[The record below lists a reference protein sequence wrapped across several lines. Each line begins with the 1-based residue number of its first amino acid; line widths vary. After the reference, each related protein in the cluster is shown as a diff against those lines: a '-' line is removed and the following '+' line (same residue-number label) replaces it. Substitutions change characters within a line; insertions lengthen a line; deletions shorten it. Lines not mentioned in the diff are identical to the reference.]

1 MPNGVACATIGAPP
15 VELKSSLSTVR
26 IFGYFLEPNQTN
38 QVNLQC
44 RTELATN
51 YKSGAQI
58 ARVLTEEWTA
68 RELYCPACD
77 SKRLLPSKA
86 NTPAIDFECP
96 RCTQLFQ
103 LKSLRK
109 WNPRKI
115 VDAGYDA
122 MIRSIRADRV
132 PNLLVLQYS
141 SDWIVRNLM
150 LVPRVFFTESAIE
163 RRKPLAVGARRAGWI
178 GCNILLSQIA
188 ADGKI
193 EMVSDGIPVSEQEV
207 RNEFSRIRKLAEV
220 PPSVRGWTLHVLSA
234 VRRLGKSRFSLGD
247 VYDFESELQITHPLN
262 RNVRPKIR
270 QQLQIL
276 RELGLIEFETRGTY
290 KIT

>member
-1 MPNGVACATIGAPP
+1 M
-15 VELKSSLSTVR
+15 
-26 IFGYFLEPNQTN
+26 
-38 QVNLQC
+38 NLQC
-44 RTELATN
+44 RTELASN

-58 ARVLTEEWTA
+58 ARVLTEDWAA

-77 SKRLLPSKA
+77 SDRLSSSRV

-103 LKSLRK
+103 LKSQK
-109 WNPRKI
+109 NWNPRKL

-132 PNLLVLQYS
+132 PNLFVLQYS
-141 SDWIVRNLM
+141 SNWSVRNL
-150 LVPRVFFTESAIE
+150 LLIPRVFFSESAIE
-163 RRKPLAVGARRAGWI
+163 KRKPLVLGARRAGWV
-178 GCNILLSQIA
+178 GCNILLSRIA

-193 EMVSDGIPVSEQEV
+193 AMISDGAPVAEQKV

-220 PPSVRGWTLHVLSA
+220 PPSVRGWTLDVLSV
-234 VRRLGKSRFSLGD
+234 VRRLGKSRFALGD
-247 VYDFESELQITHPLN
+247 IYDFEAELQNAHPLN

-270 QQLQIL
+270 QQLQVL
-276 RELGLIEFETRGTY
+276 RDLGLIEFATRGTY
-290 KIT
+290 RIREQGGPVC

>member
-1 MPNGVACATIGAPP
+1 M
-15 VELKSSLSTVR
+15 
-26 IFGYFLEPNQTN
+26 
-38 QVNLQC
+38 NLQC

-58 ARVLTEEWTA
+58 ARVLTEEWAA

-77 SKRLLPSKA
+77 SDRLSPSRA

-96 RCTQLFQ
+96 ACTQPFQ
-103 LKSLRK
+103 LKSLRN
-109 WNPRKI
+109 WNPRKV

-122 MIRSIRADRV
+122 MIRAIRADRV

-141 SDWIVRNLM
+141 SGWIIRNLM
-150 LVPRVFFTESAIE
+150 LIPRVFFSESAIE
-163 RRKPLAVGARRAGWI
+163 KRKPLGAAARRAGWI

-193 EMVSDGIPVSEQEV
+193 AMICEGSPVSEEKV
-207 RNEFSRIRKLAEV
+207 RDEFSRIKKLAEV
-220 PPSVRGWTLHVLSA
+220 PPSVRGWTLDVLRA
-234 VRRLGKSRFSLGD
+234 VRRLGKSHFSLGD
-247 VYDFESELQITHPLN
+247 VYDFESELQIAHPLN

-270 QQLQIL
+270 QQLQVL
-276 RELGLIEFETRGTY
+276 RDLGLIEFAMRGTY
-290 KIT
+290 RIRE